1 MYKNCVFIIE
11 SPNKIAKIKEL
22 TGSSFVF
29 ATGGHFV
36 ELVNIEVN
44 IEIDLKKDLQELLY
58 ILDSNAGNRKILN
71 DLKKTNQETYKE
83 EYLKTKIKKESEKV
97 QYV

>member
-1 MYKNCVFIIE
+1 M
-11 SPNKIAKIKEL
+11 
-22 TGSSFVF
+22 
-29 ATGGHFV
+29 
-36 ELVNIEVN
+36 
-44 IEIDLKKDLQELLY
+44 QELLY

-83 EYLKTKIKKESEKV
+83 EYLKTKIKKESKNI

>member
-1 MYKNCVFIIE
+1 MLVKNIVTSASAF
-11 SPNKIAKIKEL
+11 
-22 TGSSFVF
+22 
-29 ATGGHFV
+29 
-36 ELVNIEVN
+36 

-71 DLKKTNQETYKE
+71 DLKKSNQETYKE
-83 EYLKTKIKKESEKV
+83 EYLKTKIKKESENV

>member
-1 MYKNCVFIIE
+1 MFNMYKNCVFIIE

-36 ELVNIEVN
+36 ELVNIEV
-44 IEIDLKKDLQELLY
+44 
-58 ILDSNAGNRKILN
+58 G
-71 DLKKTNQETYKE
+71 KE
-83 EYLKTKIKKESEKV
+83 FNPIFEIKKSTDKKRI
-97 QYV
+97 YPLILTI

>member
-29 ATGGHFV
+29 ATGWHFV

-44 IEIDLKKDLQELLY
+44 
-58 ILDSNAGNRKILN
+58 
-71 DLKKTNQETYKE
+71 KE
-83 EYLKTKIKKESEKV
+83 FNPIFEIKKAQIRKKIDPLISIT
-97 QYV
+97 

>member
-36 ELVNIEVN
+36 DLVNIEV
-44 IEIDLKKDLQELLY
+44 
-58 ILDSNAGNRKILN
+58 S
-71 DLKKTNQETYKE
+71 KE
-83 EYLKTKIKKESEKV
+83 FNPIFEIKKKHG
-97 QYV
+97 